1 MPQKR
6 KASMPPS
13 SHKRPRLSYE
23 EDGDDDSIKP
33 YEKPQSHPLYGQK
46 NAFPGLDDGG
56 DELCY
61 GDEDG
66 DADDGLEYLRMVR
79 SEASALPS
87 LFSAT
92 KSKVDTDTPSTQSS
106 IVPETKTSAFPPGF
120 FDKEEAY
127 IAPVKTQQ
135 NTVASPDT
143 YPEAQAAYNN
153 LLRHRFLL
161 LRSTLKCSPP
171 ATAIAALDDAHPISL
186 PRKVDAARKEWRRL
200 VMSVDPQMVQ
210 LACMD
215 MDSVLGVMQIMAR
228 MMSDVLRSE
237 DPEKI
242 RRIGA
247 WAWGL
252 LGKCREIGE
261 LSTEEVGDIRD
272 IGKRAVK
279 ILQKIREADTSPK
292 VDNEEQPDS
301 SDNGEYEQSED
312 VAPEM
317 EREGEEDGNA
327 DQEVQPEPEP
337 EDGGDDADM
346 SDAIDE
352 AAELEKAKA
361 RLQAQ
366 VQYSSDSEAAAE
378 KENVAKQTRALLDM
392 IIMVVGEYFGQ
403 RDLLDLREIWAPPV

>member
-6 KASMPPS
+6 KAPMAPS

-23 EDGDDDSIKP
+23 EDGDDDSSIKP

-46 NAFPGLDDGG
+46 NAFPGLDVGG

-92 KSKVDTDTPSTQSS
+92 KSKADTDTPSTQSS
-106 IVPETKTSAFPPGF
+106 IVPEIKSSAFPPGF
-120 FDKEEAY
+120 FDNEEAY
-127 IAPVKTQQ
+127 IAPVKTKQD
-135 NTVASPDT
+135 TVASPDT

-186 PRKVDAARKEWRRL
+186 PRKVEPARKEWRRL
-200 VMSVDPQMVQ
+200 VMGVDPQMVQ

-279 ILQKIREADTSPK
+279 ILQKIREADTSQK

-301 SDNGEYEQSED
+301 SDNGEMWLRKQREKEKERD
-312 VAPEM
+312 VGAY
-317 EREGEEDGNA
+317 
-327 DQEVQPEPEP
+327 QEVQPEP

-346 SDAIDE
+346 PDAIDE
-352 AAELEKAKA
+352 AAELERAKA

-366 VQYSSDSEAAAE
+366 VQYSSDSEPAAD

-403 RDLLDLREIWAPPV
+403 RDLLDSREIWALQSDLHLI